1 MLKWVERQEL
11 YYKKENFFNKVK
23 FLEIKLNNVIDKNK
37 VLTLEKMRNDMQVVM
52 RFYLW
57 LKILNEIISKG
68 KLITNKRGHG
78 YFS

>member
-11 YYKKENFFNKVK
+11 YYKKENVFNKVK
-23 FLEIKLNNVIDKNK
+23 FLEIKLNVVIDKNK

-57 LKILNEIISKG
+57 LKILNEIISEG
-68 KLITNKRGHG
+68 KLITNKRGHVC
-78 YFS
+78 FS

>member
-1 MLKWVERQEL
+1 MSRKTRTLLQER
-11 YYKKENFFNKVK
+11 KFFNKVK